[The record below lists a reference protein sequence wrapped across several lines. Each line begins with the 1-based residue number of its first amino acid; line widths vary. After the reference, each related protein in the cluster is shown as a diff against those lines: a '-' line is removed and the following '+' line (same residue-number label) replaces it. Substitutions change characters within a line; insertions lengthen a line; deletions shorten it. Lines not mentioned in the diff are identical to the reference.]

1 MAKLST
7 YQTLHCRPKTI
18 RRQDSPTLEW
28 TTAMNVSYLF
38 EEVVSELLE
47 GEEGGAAVVV
57 DPFVDI
63 LQLNDLPDLWRQRLQ
78 KNIGK
83 SQYKTF

>member
-1 MAKLST
+1 
-7 YQTLHCRPKTI
+7 
-18 RRQDSPTLEW
+18 
-28 TTAMNVSYLF
+28 MNVSYLF

-63 LQLNDLPDLWRQRLQ
+63 LQLDDLPDL
-78 KNIGK
+78 
-83 SQYKTF
+83 

>member
-1 MAKLST
+1 
-7 YQTLHCRPKTI
+7 
-18 RRQDSPTLEW
+18 
-28 TTAMNVSYLF
+28 MNVSYLF

-83 SQYKTF
+83 SQNKTF